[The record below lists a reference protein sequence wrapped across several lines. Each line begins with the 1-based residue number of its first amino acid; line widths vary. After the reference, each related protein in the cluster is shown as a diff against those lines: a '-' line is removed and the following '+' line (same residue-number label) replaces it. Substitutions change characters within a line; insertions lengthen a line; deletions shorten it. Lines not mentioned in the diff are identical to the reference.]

1 MIGDTL
7 KDAMIDTKAAV
18 VISTGTTSSAI
29 GSLLNIIPNDIGKL
43 GVIVGMVLSTV
54 LIVTHIRRAI
64 YEYKDRIKDYEK
76 KELELA
82 ILRKNLENDSPL

>member
-18 VISTGTTSSAI
+18 VISTGTTSSGI